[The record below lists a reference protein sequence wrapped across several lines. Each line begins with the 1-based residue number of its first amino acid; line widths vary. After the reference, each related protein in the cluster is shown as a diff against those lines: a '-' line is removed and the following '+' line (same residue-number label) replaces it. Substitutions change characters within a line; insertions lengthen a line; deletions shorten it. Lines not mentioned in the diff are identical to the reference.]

1 MKSIFR
7 IFGKLEGKIMIN
19 HPWALT
25 LLSLLHDD
33 MAFLMVNV
41 VQDPKG
47 PDVENIPLNRIA
59 VIINIVFPRR
69 GF

>member
-1 MKSIFR
+1 
-7 IFGKLEGKIMIN
+7 MIN

-47 PDVENIPLNRIA
+47 PDVENISLNRIA